1 MVDHFLKETAMD
13 GYFTGLG
20 VDKALRKKGA
30 GKTKL

>member
-1 MVDHFLKETAMD
+1 MMDYFLKETARD

-20 VDKALRKKGA
+20 LDKALHEKGA